1 MKKSNIKSL
10 KTAILIWIG
19 FLIPILFI
27 SWSIYLILSLRNEQ
41 AQVSRLVVINLSIAE
56 LDNRLH
62 NMEKSISV
70 IHSTDSRQDIEAK
83 WKDLLVKLNEQITN
97 TKSLTAQSDLQDV
110 SNKLNQI
117 EIEADRMN
125 SIFARLLDAREKK
138 NEAHLIEEEL
148 RDSWHIAY
156 QAAKDAWLGIRARQR
171 AMSNVLATRT
181 TQLNYIVIISCAF
194 SLFSF
199 IVFILYRRNIAK
211 RKFAEEALSASEERF
226 AKAFHF
232 SPYPISITE
241 FETGRII
248 DVNEKFLQMTG
259 HERNELIG
267 RFTKDFEFFS
277 NHIQREQII
286 SRIEKEKDV
295 VIPPFELQC
304 TRKDGTQRT
313 VIISLEVIEIEGKR
327 CIIKA
332 YDDVTESRQSEE
344 ALRHSEER
352 FYKAFQ
358 ANPYPM
364 TISEIESG
372 VYIDVNESFAR
383 HLGYTRNELI
393 GRSAFDI
400 GLWNSVSERRDLVE
414 QLKTNRTVTNF
425 EASLRNKNGQLGTYL
440 LSATLIGVNGRKC
453 LLGALIEITDRKHS
467 QMRRDLQYSVT
478 QILSESATVD
488 IAMSQLVRAFC
499 ETLDWD
505 FGSLGFVDL
514 QKRSMRFVD
523 LWFSPFVQLETPLQP
538 DGDDVPLSP
547 LVQGIIDSKN
557 AVWGE
562 EITKNPDY
570 AHAEWAEKLKVN
582 TLLAFPIIVDSEV
595 NSIIVIF
602 NRQNLPIDD
611 ELLTMSVNL
620 GKQIG
625 HFIERKQTETALKL
639 SDERLQQAQKMEAI
653 GRLAGGIA
661 HDFNNI
667 LTAIIGYS
675 DLTIRRLE
683 TDSPLKHNVEE
694 VKKAALRAASLTT
707 QLLAFS
713 RKQVMQPKTLNLNE
727 TVSNV
732 DQMLKRLLGEDVQ
745 LLTIL
750 DPKLF
755 PVKTDPTQIEL
766 ALLNLAVNARD
777 AMPNGGKMTIETA
790 NVTLDENYA
799 RSRTDVIPGDY
810 VMLAVSDTGHGI
822 DEETQTHIFEPFF
835 TTKPKGKGT
844 GLGLS
849 TVYGIVRQSKGHV
862 WFYTE
867 VDKGTTFK
875 IYLPRVQDGAV
886 EVKEEKSSDFLTKG
900 WETILLVEDE
910 DAVRASTKAILTL
923 CGYNVLEA
931 NDGLSALDV
940 CTNYKEPIHLVL
952 TDVVMPRMNGSE
964 LASRL
969 AKTLPNTKIIFMSGY
984 TDDAIIHHG
993 VLEEGINFIEKPF
1006 TPDALARKIRE
1017 VLG

>member
-1 MKKSNIKSL
+1 MKPSNIKSL
-10 KTAILIWIG
+10 KAAILIWIG
-19 FLIPILFI
+19 FLIPLLFI
-27 SWSIYLILSLRNEQ
+27 SWSIYLILSLRSEQ
-41 AQVSRLVVINLSIAE
+41 ATLTRLVVINLSIAE
-56 LDNRLH
+56 IDNKLH
-62 NMEKSISV
+62 NLEKSISG
-70 IHSTDSRQDIEAK
+70 IHVSDSKQDVEAK
-83 WKDLLVKLNEQITN
+83 WKDLSVKLKEQIAA
-97 TKSLTAQSDLQDV
+97 TKTLVAQNDLQDV
-110 SNKLNQI
+110 SSNINQI

-125 SIFARLLDAREKK
+125 SIFTRLIDVREKK
-138 NEAHLIEEEL
+138 NNTHLIEEEL
-148 RDSWHIAY
+148 RDSWHVAY
-156 QAAKDAWLGIRARQR
+156 QSAKAALQGIRSRQR
-171 AMSNVLATRT
+171 AVSNLLVSRT

-199 IVFILYRRNIAK
+199 IVFVLYRRNIVK
-211 RKFAEEALSASEERF
+211 RKFVEEALSASEERF
-226 AKAFHF
+226 SKAFHF

-241 FETGRII
+241 FESGRIL

-259 HERNELIG
+259 YLRDELIG
-267 RFTKDFEFFS
+267 RFMKDVEFFS
-277 NHIQREQII
+277 NYPQSEQII
-286 SRIEKEKDV
+286 SGIEKANGGV
-295 VIPPFELQC
+295 QPFEIQC

-332 YDDVTESRQSEE
+332 FDNVTESRQSEE

-372 VYIDVNESFAR
+372 IYIDVNESFAR
-383 HLGYTRNELI
+383 HLGYARDELI

-400 GLWNSVSERRDLVE
+400 GLWNSFSERRDLVE
-414 QLKTNRTVTNF
+414 QLKTNGTVTNF
-425 EASLRNKNGQLGTYL
+425 EATLRDKIGQQGTYL

-453 LLGALIEITDRKHS
+453 LLGALIDITDRKRS
-467 QMRRDLQYSVT
+467 QVRRNLQYAVT
-478 QILSESATVD
+478 QILSEAVTVED
-488 IAMSQLVRAFC
+488 AMSQLVRVIC

-505 FGSLGFVDL
+505 FGSLGTIDL
-514 QKRSMRFVD
+514 QKQSMRFVD
-523 LWFSPFVQLETPLQP
+523 LWV
-538 DGDDVPLSP
+538 SP
-547 LVQGIIDSKN
+547 LVPHDTTPYPNGDEVALSSLAQGIIDSKES
-557 AVWGE
+557 VWGE
-562 EITKNPDY
+562 DITKNPGY
-570 AHAEWAEKLKVN
+570 AHAEWAEQHKLN
-582 TLLAFPIIVDSEV
+582 TILAFPIVVDSEV
-595 NSIIVIF
+595 SSIIAIF
-602 NRQNLPIDD
+602 NRNNLQRD
-611 ELLTMSVNL
+611 EELITMSANL

-625 HFIERKQTETALKL
+625 HFIERKRAETALKM
-639 SDERLQQAQKMEAI
+639 SEERLQQAQKMEAI

-675 DLTIRRLE
+675 DLTMRRLE
-683 TDSPLKHNVEE
+683 TDSPLRHNIEE
-694 VKKAALRAASLTT
+694 VKKAALRASSLTT

-713 RKQVMQPKTLNLNE
+713 RKQVLQPKTLNLNE
-727 TVSNV
+727 AVSHV
-732 DQMLKRLLGEDVQ
+732 DQMLKRLLGEDIQ

-790 NVTLDENYA
+790 NVTLDENYT
-799 RSRTDVIPGDY
+799 RSRSDVIPGDY

-849 TVYGIVRQSKGHV
+849 TVYGIVKQSKGHV

-875 IYLPRVQDGAV
+875 IYLPRVQDGVV
-886 EVKEEKSSDFLTKG
+886 EVKEEKTVDFLTKG

-910 DAVRASTKAILTL
+910 DAVRNATKAILTM

-931 NDGLSALDV
+931 NDGLAALDV
-940 CTNYKEPIHLVL
+940 CANYKEPIHLVL

-964 LASRL
+964 LATRL
-969 AKTLPNTKIIFMSGY
+969 STTLPNTKILFMSGY

-1006 TPDALARKIRE
+1006 IPDALARKIRE

>member
-1 MKKSNIKSL
+1 M
-10 KTAILIWIG
+10 
-19 FLIPILFI
+19 
-27 SWSIYLILSLRNEQ
+27 
-41 AQVSRLVVINLSIAE
+41 VVINLSIAE

-62 NMEKSISV
+62 NLEKSISV
-70 IHSTDSRQDIEAK
+70 IHSTDSKQGIEAK

-97 TKSLTAQSDLQDV
+97 TKSLIAQSDLQDV
-110 SNKLNQI
+110 SNKLSQI

-125 SIFARLLDAREKK
+125 SIFTRLLDAREKK
-138 NEAHLIEEEL
+138 NDAHLIEEEL

-156 QAAKDAWLGIRARQR
+156 QATKEALLGIRTRQW
-171 AMSNVLATRT
+171 AISNVLATRT
-181 TQLNYIVIISCAF
+181 AQLNYIVIISCAF

-241 FETGRII
+241 FENGRII
-248 DVNEKFLQMTG
+248 DVNEKFLQMIG

-267 RFTKDFEFFS
+267 HFTKDFEFFS
-277 NHIQREQII
+277 NHLTREQII
-286 SRIEKEKDV
+286 SDAENGGISPLEIE
-295 VIPPFELQC
+295 C

-383 HLGYTRNELI
+383 HLGYTRDELI

-400 GLWNSVSERRDLVE
+400 RLWNSVSERRNLIE
-414 QLKTNRTVTNF
+414 QLKTNGTVTNF
-425 EASLRNKNGQLGTYL
+425 EASLHNKSGQLGTYL

-453 LLGALIEITDRKHS
+453 LLGALIEITDRKRS
-467 QMRRDLQYSVT
+467 QMRRDLQYVVT
-478 QILSESATVD
+478 QILSESVTVD

-514 QKRSMRFVD
+514 QKHRMCFVD
-523 LWFSPFVQLETPLQP
+523 LWFSPFIQLDAPLHP
-538 DGDDVPLSP
+538 DGEEVPLSP
-547 LVQGIIDSKN
+547 LVQGIIDSKK

-595 NSIIVIF
+595 SSIIAIF
-602 NRQNLPIDD
+602 NRQNLPIDE
-611 ELLTMSVNL
+611 ELLAMSVNL

-625 HFIERKQTETALKL
+625 HFIERKQTEKALKL

-886 EVKEEKSSDFLTKG
+886 EAKEVKSSDFLTKG

-940 CTNYKEPIHLVL
+940 CTNNKEPIHLVL

-969 AKTLPNTKIIFMSGY
+969 SRTLPNTKIIFMSGY

-1006 TPDALARKIRE
+1006 TPDSLARKIRE